1 MKKSLICLLALL
13 APVSYA
19 SNVVVIGHS
28 SVPKIDIA
36 TVQKIYTGKVIA
48 VGGVNVMAV
57 NAKASLPM
65 RRTFLQEYLNQD
77 DEKYIAYWTVRRYI
91 GKGAPPIELAST
103 NEIISYVQAN
113 PGAIAYIDE
122 AELRPGLNVIAKK

>member
-1 MKKSLICLLALL
+1 MKKSLICLFALF
-13 APVSYA
+13 APITYA

-28 SVPKIDIA
+28 SVPKLDIA

-57 NAKASLPM
+57 NAKTSLPM
-65 RRTFLQEYLNQD
+65 RRTFMLEYLNQD

-91 GKGAPPIELAST
+91 GKGAPPIELGSAS
-103 NEIISYVQAN
+103 EIISYVQAN
-113 PGAIAYIDE
+113 PGAIGYIDE
-122 AELRPGLNVIAKK
+122 AELRPGLNVITKK